1 MYDKILVPLDG
12 SMRGEAVLRHVE
24 ELALRFKSRVLLL
37 RIVDLAAPI
46 GAVESAYASLRQRE
60 MTQETQVARAYLT
73 ALQGQ
78 FRAKGID
85 THSSVA
91 YGRAVDAILETADA
105 QDVDLIAVAESGQGG
120 FARVVDG
127 SVAAGLLRR
136 AHRPLLLIPS
146 RDERRSYDERG

>member
-1 MYDKILVPLDG
+1 MYAKILVALDG
-12 SMRGEAVLRHVE
+12 SMRAEAVLRHVE
-24 ELALRFKSRVLLL
+24 ELALCFKSRVLLL

-46 GAVESAYASLRQRE
+46 GAVESAYAGLRQRE
-60 MTQETQVARAYLT
+60 MAQETREARAYLA

-91 YGRAVDAILETADA
+91 YGRPVDAILDTADG
-105 QDVDLIAVAESGQGG
+105 QDVDLIAVAGRGQGG
-120 FARVVDG
+120 LTRVVDG

-146 RDERRSYDERG
+146 RDG